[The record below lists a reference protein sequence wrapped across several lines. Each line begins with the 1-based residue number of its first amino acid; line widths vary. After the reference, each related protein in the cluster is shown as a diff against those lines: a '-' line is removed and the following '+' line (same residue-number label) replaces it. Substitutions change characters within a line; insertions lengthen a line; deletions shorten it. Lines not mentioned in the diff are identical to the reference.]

1 MTQCLVETFQPES
14 IYLFGSTARG
24 DAGPD
29 SDYDFMVVVADSHQ
43 SSYERSVQAMHA
55 LAAFQVPKD
64 VLVWTRAQFDKRLH
78 LAATL
83 PATVVREGV
92 IVYER

>member
-1 MTQCLVETFQPES
+1 MTQCLVETFQPEY

-29 SDYDFMVVVADSHQ
+29 SDYDFMVVVADSKQ
-43 SSYERSVQAMHA
+43 SSYERSVQAMQA

-64 VLVWTRAQFDKRLH
+64 VLVWTRAQFDKRFH

-83 PATVVREGV
+83 PATVIREGV
-92 IVYER
+92 ILYER